1 MGNGLIRS
9 LKLASRT
16 MVRHQILLSA
26 GLSAAAGVILRELVV
41 IPVGNPVFQYLAV
54 ERPDLYRA
62 LVWSFNIFLFT
73 TPYLMLS
80 VCFSLVYIHFY
91 EEEIE
96 RAAGFLPPY
105 PEPERRDD
113 LFLILGE
120 RHQQLDPIPA
130 VHPHWLSIPE
140 RGLYTGTI
148 ALGAIGSG
156 KTRGLILPAM
166 HQLFGYRPSDA
177 EEKLSGIVL
186 EVKGDLCRHL
196 SSILKECGREAD
208 YVDVSLESHIRYNP
222 LTPRPL
228 T

>member
-1 MGNGLIRS
+1 
-9 LKLASRT
+9 
-16 MVRHQILLSA
+16 MV
-26 GLSAAAGVILRELVV
+26 
-41 IPVGNPVFQYLAV
+41 PVGQPLFQYMAV
-54 ERPDLYRA
+54 ERPDLYRVF
-62 LVWSFNIFLFT
+62 VWSFNIFLFT

-96 RAAGFLPPY
+96 RAVGFLPPY

-130 VHPHWLSIPE
+130 VHPQWLSIPE

-166 HQLFGYRPSDA
+166 HQLFGYRPNDA

-196 SSILKECGREAD
+196 SRILRECGREAD
-208 YVDVSLESHIRYNP
+208 
-222 LTPRPL
+222 
-228 T
+228 

>member
-1 MGNGLIRS
+1 M
-9 LKLASRT
+9 
-16 MVRHQILLSA
+16 
-26 GLSAAAGVILRELVV
+26 
-41 IPVGNPVFQYLAV
+41 AV
-54 ERPDLYRA
+54 ERPDLYRVF
-62 LVWSFNIFLFT
+62 VWSFNIFLFT
-73 TPYLMLS
+73 TPYLTLS

-91 EEEIE
+91 EKKIE
-96 RAAGFLPPY
+96 RAVGFLPPY

-120 RHQQLDPIPA
+120 RHQQQEPIPA
-130 VHPHWLSIPE
+130 VHPQWLSIPE

-166 HQLFGYRPSDA
+166 HQLFGYRPNDA

-196 SSILKECGREAD
+196 SRILRECGREAD
-208 YVDVSLESHIRYNP
+208 
-222 LTPRPL
+222 
-228 T
+228 